1 MNAMEA
7 VENIKVENQRTE
19 SRQEVISRLISL
31 GNVSGSC
38 TNAIFEYL
46 ELIGEKDRIPEILA
60 RTKEYGA
67 EQVGTRVDPLKRYP
81 IAQEMALIFA
91 SKDILGW
98 NNEQVK
104 ELGRNIPR
112 ISFIAKLLLRY
123 LLTVE
128 TSKREGGKY
137 WRRHF
142 DFGEL
147 EVLSTDI
154 QSGNYI
160 VEVTGFDIHPT
171 YCTFL
176 CGFIETMI
184 GFVVSD
190 PLGSEVI
197 KCSDGDGVNRFRL
210 WIKGSE

>member
-1 MNAMEA
+1 MNVMEV
-7 VENIKVENQRTE
+7 VENLKAENTGLE
-19 SRQEVISRLISL
+19 NRQEVIARLVPL

-46 ELIGEKDRIPEILA
+46 EFVGEKDRIPEILA
-60 RTKEYGA
+60 KTKEYGA
-67 EQVGTRVDPLKRYP
+67 EQIGTRVDPLKRYP

-91 SKDILGW
+91 IKDILGW
-98 NNEQVK
+98 SSEQVK

-128 TSKREGGKY
+128 TSKKEGGKY
-137 WRRHF
+137 WKRHF

-147 EVLSTDI
+147 EVLNTDI

-184 GFVVSD
+184 GFVVSS
-190 PLGSEVI
+190 PLGSEVV

-210 WIKGSE
+210 WIKDSE